1 MRGFAALPKG
11 ILNEA
16 NRGEERNCFIVIK
29 TTCKQPNSGAN
40 DYYRME
46 LWIRRQKKET
56 TFDYTEKATR
66 LKWNTITGYPGL
78 VGTFESSQQLLLK
91 TVHKYTPCQ

>member
-40 DYYRME
+40 DYWRMHP
-46 LWIRRQKKET
+46 WIQRQKRWLPFIIQKKGQILNE
-56 TFDYTEKATR
+56 
-66 LKWNTITGYPGL
+66 
-78 VGTFESSQQLLLK
+78 VQ
-91 TVHKYTPCQ
+91 

>member
-1 MRGFAALPKG
+1 MGGFAALPKG

-40 DYYRME
+40 DY
-46 LWIRRQKKET
+46 
-56 TFDYTEKATR
+56 
-66 LKWNTITGYPGL
+66 
-78 VGTFESSQQLLLK
+78 
-91 TVHKYTPCQ
+91 